1 MHLLLDCVMTRRHKR
16 TLRTGFTTGAAAA
29 AAAKAALQLLLDD
42 APPGAVEISFLNG
55 GTRTIPVHGCRR
67 EAADTAVCSIIKD
80 AGDDPDITHRAEI
93 GARVTRQ
100 DTGPAVDV
108 VITGGAGVGRVTKPG
123 LEIPPGEPAI
133 NRGPRIMIRQEI
145 RDCFAAR
152 NQSGSVRVEVFV
164 PRGEELAGKTLNA
177 RLGILGG
184 LSILGTTGIERPMS
198 HEAYVATIASSL
210 SVASAAGCRRVVF
223 STGRRSERFAQARWP
238 ELPVESYIQIGDF
251 FERSLRLAVQQGLA
265 QVMLAV
271 FFGKAVKM
279 AQGFAHTHAAK
290 SSLSLPVLAAW
301 TQAATGD
308 SGVAEKIR
316 RANTARQA
324 FEYIRESC
332 PEMLAHVGNRV
343 LACAR
348 QFAGG
353 HMEMGCVV
361 FDYMGNAVFEQ
372 EALPER

>member
-1 MHLLLDCVMTRRHKR
+1 MAERNKE
-16 TLRTGFTTGAAAA
+16 TLKTGFTTGAAAA

-42 APPGAVEISFLNG
+42 APPGAVEISFLSG
-55 GTRTIPVHGCRR
+55 GTRTIPVHRCRR
-67 EAADTAVCSIIKD
+67 ETADTAVCTIIKD

-93 GARVTRQ
+93 GARVTRRRN
-100 DTGPAVDV
+100 GHAVDV
-108 VITGGAGVGRVTKPG
+108 EITGGDGVGRVTKPG

-133 NRGPRIMIRQEI
+133 NSGPRKMIRQEI
-145 RDCFAAR
+145 QDCFLAR
-152 NQSGSVRVEVFV
+152 NQSGAVRVEVFV
-164 PRGEELAGKTLNA
+164 PRGEELAKNTLNA

-184 LSILGTTGIERPMS
+184 ISILGTTGIERPMS

-210 SVASAAGCRRVVF
+210 SVAAAAGCRCVVF

-238 ELPVESYIQIGDF
+238 ELPVESFVQIGDF
-251 FERSLRLAVQQGLA
+251 FEQSLKLAVQQGLTR
-265 QVMLAV
+265 VMLAV

-301 TQAATGD
+301 TRAATGD
-308 SGVAEKIR
+308 SGFAEKIR

-332 PEMLAHVGNRV
+332 PEMLTHVGNRV

-348 QFAGG
+348 RFAG
-353 HMEMGCVV
+353 ERVDMGCVV
-361 FDYMGNAVFEQ
+361 FDFLGNAVFEQ
-372 EALPER
+372 EASSQG